1 VEEDDLQNRCA
12 VHILRGCVQGVLR
25 VLLDGGEPRVFASH
39 DAALI
44 QDDIDS
50 HLKEV
55 FLSDGDGLED
65 TVIEHELRPL
75 RKVLMLMELD
85 EPTLMGL
92 FHGCKVKPSYNPD
105 KPALPPY
112 PTDGNLTTNP
122 DVLLRVLAHRADRT
136 ISKLLKTHYNLP
148 RGLDAS
154 EMYRAKAKLFQGML
168 GFSSAGA
175 GGSGGS
181 SSYYNPGGSNRL
193 SPLRAEAGDKPRK
206 SRSSFNVL
214 SKSMGKPRWGK
225 KGS

>member
-1 VEEDDLQNRCA
+1 MRLTTSPLCSLAPLFPASPSHGATAAAPLSVALLLQ
-12 VHILRGCVQGVLR
+12 
-25 VLLDGGEPRVFASH
+25 
-39 DAALI
+39 
-44 QDDIDS
+44 
-50 HLKEV
+50 
-55 FLSDGDGLED
+55 
-65 TVIEHELRPL
+65 
-75 RKVLMLMELD
+75 
-85 EPTLMGL
+85 
-92 FHGCKVKPSYNPD
+92 VKPSYNPD